1 MTKQSQIGEPLNAT
15 PLSSQIAHAANEIR
29 RRWDCRPSVGI
40 ILGTGLGSFTEEI
53 VPEAV
58 IGYDDIPHFVQSTA
72 IGHKGQLVCGRVG
85 GVPVVTM
92 EGRFHL
98 YEGYSPQQITLPVR
112 VMSELGI
119 ELLLISNAS
128 GGLRPCFVAGDILV
142 IDDHINLM
150 GVNPLVGVN
159 DERLGPCYP
168 DMSRPYDSAL
178 IRRALRVAR
187 RENFV
192 AHQGV
197 YVGVTG
203 PNYETRAEYRFM
215 RRIGGDVVG
224 MSTVPEVIVA
234 AHIGLRVLALSVV
247 TNICLADAIAET
259 DGDAVVAAARKAEAK
274 MRAIVLGVLEDEFA
288 ARRFS
293 ASSAKSRRSVAGASL
308 IGRSTLSQGIW
319 RESDSDHCRKTR
331 RRGSRGGR
339 Y

>member
-1 MTKQSQIGEPLNAT
+1 LNAT
-15 PLSSQIAHAANEIR
+15 PLSSQIAHAASEIR

-53 VPEAV
+53 QPEAV
-58 IGYDDIPHFVQSTA
+58 IGYDEIPHFVQSTA
-72 IGHKGQLVCGRVG
+72 IGHKGQLVCGRVA

-142 IDDHINLM
+142 IEDHINLM
-150 GVNPLVGVN
+150 GVDPLTGVN
-159 DERLGPCYP
+159 DERLGPRFP

-178 IRRALRVAR
+178 IRRALCVAR
-187 RENFV
+187 RENFI

-234 AHIGLRVLALSVV
+234 AQMGLRVLALSVV
-247 TNICLADAIAET
+247 TNVCLADAIATT

-274 MRAIVLGVLEDEFA
+274 LRAIVLGVLAEEFPD
-288 ARRFS
+288 RPFPS
-293 ASSAKSRRSVAGASL
+293 SSARP
-308 IGRSTLSQGIW
+308 
-319 RESDSDHCRKTR
+319 REDQLPAPL
-331 RRGSRGGR
+331 
-339 Y
+339 